1 MTDYVPVIIFC
12 YRRKIDKLI
21 NSLLKNKEAK
31 ETGKPKHWSF
41 GEFVRATGIGLISIF
56 FVFLE
61 EHPLLEVCVNSTL

>member
-1 MTDYVPVIIFC
+1 MV
-12 YRRKIDKLI
+12 
-21 NSLLKNKEAK
+21 LLLSTKDKEAK